1 MSQPQDIASPVLQPQ
16 TNIEPEKQHIHDMH
30 EKPEAP
36 ETQLEKQDMPE
47 TQAKQEIAA
56 EIENKQEKQ
65 DIDAKFDERTDKNLE
80 DELDDDIEGKQ
91 EANNDAKQDQKSN
104 EEPQEKLE
112 DKPEEKPLQNDTN
125 MKRLSSGTESDDTAS
140 ASDTDDNFEDAVAQS
155 PTRSLTNRTISQPK
169 PRDSVVEEQP
179 DRRSSEESNR
189 DEETRET
196 NVPQHKATASDAGSI
211 GKLSR
216 RKPSIASTRISNT
229 SNLDNVSLD
238 DDTPPSPLPK
248 DLPPKPNSKTISLNS
263 ISLPSMPWSP
273 APEPLK
279 SPVPPTATLAPS
291 PPLPQPPPPPSRK
304 LTSPFSW
311 LSRSSSKER
320 EPPLPPL
327 PTGRRNTA
335 GSVATLA
342 SNPEMMLSRLEEEK
356 DGDSLPGD
364 PTQRVTL
371 KDRFKQLRQQQ
382 EAARAMAEGDGGK
395 YDGALG
401 LTLPGDE
408 GQTQEKPPASPVPQ
422 PIAGLAPGTVS
433 GVNAGISAITEEK
446 VDWDLWQ
453 SVVYEG
459 PTAVAR
465 TSAEELNKA
474 IATGIPSAIRGV
486 VWQVLAD
493 SKNDDLELVYKD
505 LATRGTDKNNRHSN
519 STTASSLS
527 NGNLSVHSGE
537 AVASSASSIN
547 SEHSGGNTAS
557 PPNEKNAEAV
567 LKAQAA
573 AAAERKRR
581 DKEDAATLQKLEKT
595 IRRDLGARTSYSKYA
610 AAAGL
615 QEGLFGVC
623 KAYAL
628 FDEGVGYAQ
637 GMNFLIMP
645 LLFNMPEQEAFCL
658 LVRLMNHYKLRDLF
672 IQDMPGLHMHLYQ
685 FERLLEDFEPAL
697 YCHLHRKGI
706 SPHLYA
712 TQWFLTLF
720 AYRFPLQLVL
730 RIYDLIFSEG
740 LSAILRFGIVLM
752 QKNASILLGLSDMQ
766 QLTTYLKDK
775 LFDVYIDK
783 DPSHGSLLEN
793 GFFGSSSSSIDKEVY
808 RADQLV
814 KDACEVKMTP
824 EMLKAYSTEWV
835 EKTKAEKDRENE
847 LLELRAANHNFSIRV
862 RKLEERVEVCDREQA
877 DLATELV
884 HTKVENQELKDEN
897 DSMRGQVRELKIV
910 IEKQPMEIEDT
921 WKLERD
927 DLMKRNMHVH
937 EENQRLEKELGELE
951 EELVQTKLQYAEI
964 NSQHETL
971 NRKWS
976 ELRRQ
981 FA

>member
-1 MSQPQDIASPVLQPQ
+1 MSQTEAVTTPVTQAHA
-16 TNIEPEKQHIHDMH
+16 EPEQ
-30 EKPEAP
+30 EKP
-36 ETQLEKQDMPE
+36 QKL
-47 TQAKQEIAA
+47 
-56 EIENKQEKQ
+56 QEKPQ
-65 DIDAKFDERTDKNLE
+65 
-80 DELDDDIEGKQ
+80 
-91 EANNDAKQDQKSN
+91 QKETEN
-104 EEPQEKLE
+104 
-112 DKPEEKPLQNDTN
+112 
-125 MKRLSSGTESDDTAS
+125 KRLSSGTESDDDDPAT
-140 ASDTDDNFEDAVAQS
+140 DPDDNFEDAVAHS
-155 PTRSLTNRTISQPK
+155 PARSLTKRSVSYSKSQTPAQDAAAEEPSDRKSVETHRSENKRASKTVDTDSESDDEVESLHEK
-169 PRDSVVEEQP
+169 PLP
-179 DRRSSEESNR
+179 
-189 DEETRET
+189 
-196 NVPQHKATASDAGSI
+196 
-211 GKLSR
+211 R
-216 RKPSIASTRISNT
+216 RKSSSVSKRISST

-238 DDTPPSPLPK
+238 DDDDAPPPVPKSPPK
-248 DLPPKPNSKTISLNS
+248 DKEPHNKSISLNN

-273 APEPLK
+273 PAEAASRGSLPPAPVVAPL
-279 SPVPPTATLAPS
+279 PP
-291 PPLPQPPPPPSRK
+291 PPQPQPPAPAPRK

-311 LSRSSSKER
+311 LSRSSSKEK
-320 EPPLPPL
+320 ETPPPP
-327 PTGRRNTA
+327 PPHSTGRRGTA
-335 GSVATLA
+335 SSIATLQ

-356 DGDSLPGD
+356 DGDSLHSEPA
-364 PTQRVTL
+364 QRISL
-371 KDRFKQLRQQQ
+371 KDRFKQLRLQ
-382 EAARAMAEGDGGK
+382 EEATRTAEGEGENVNGTT
-395 YDGALG
+395 G
-401 LTLPGDE
+401 LTVQVEETHPH
-408 GQTQEKPPASPVPQ
+408 EKPLPSPVPQ
-422 PIAGLAPGTVS
+422 PIPGLAPGTVS
-433 GVNAGISAITEEK
+433 GVNAGPSAMAEEN

-459 PTAVAR
+459 PAAVAR

-486 VWQVLAD
+486 IWQVLAN
-493 SKNDDLELVYKD
+493 SKNEDLELVYKD
-505 LATRGTDKNNRHSN
+505 LATRGTDRSKDRHSN
-519 STTASSLS
+519 STTTSSLS
-527 NGNLSVHSGE
+527 NGNLSVHSGD
-537 AVASSASSIN
+537 AVTSSASSVN
-547 SEHSGGNTAS
+547 SDHSGAPS
-557 PPNEKNAEAV
+557 PNEKNTEAI

-573 AAAERKRR
+573 AAAERKRKE
-581 DKEDAATLQKLEKT
+581 KEDAAMLQKLEKT

-730 RIYDLIFSEG
+730 RIYDLILSEG

-752 QKNASILLGLSDMQ
+752 QKNATTLLGLSDMQ

-775 LFDVYIDK
+775 VFDVYIDK

-793 GFFGSSSSSIDKEVY
+793 GFFGSSSSSMDKEVY

-814 KDACEVKMTP
+814 RDACEVKITP
-824 EMLKAYSTEWV
+824 EMLKAYSTEWE
-835 EKTKAEKDRENE
+835 EKTKAEKERENE
-847 LLELRAANHNFSIRV
+847 LYELRTANHNFAIRV
-862 RKLEERVEVCDREQA
+862 RRLEERVEVCDREQA

-884 HTKVENQELKDEN
+884 HTKVENEELKDEN
-897 DSMRGQVRELKIV
+897 ESMRGQVRELKIV
-910 IEKQPMEIEDT
+910 IEKQPSEFEEK

-927 DLMKRNMHVH
+927 DLMKRNLHVH
-937 EENQRLEKELGELE
+937 EENQRLENELTELE
-951 EELVQTKLQYAEI
+951 EELVQTKLRYAEI

-971 NRKWS
+971 NRKWTD
-976 ELRRQ
+976 LKRQ